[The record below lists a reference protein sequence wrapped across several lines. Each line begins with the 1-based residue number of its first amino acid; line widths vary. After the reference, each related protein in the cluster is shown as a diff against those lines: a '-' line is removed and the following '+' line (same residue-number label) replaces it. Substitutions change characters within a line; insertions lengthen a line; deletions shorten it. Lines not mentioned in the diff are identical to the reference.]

1 MYEINALFLVYTQE
15 TIVLAMKGYKLEKPP
30 GYKILIYFHTPL
42 QYAFTHQRQK
52 RQ

>member
-30 GYKILIYFHTPL
+30 GI
-42 QYAFTHQRQK
+42 
-52 RQ
+52 